1 MRMADKKNIKQE
13 HIYKCKVVRI
23 VDGDTIDVDI
33 DMGFGIKKI
42 KQRCRTYN
50 IDTPESRINTK
61 TKGLIKGKTLS
72 QRRKEKKLGL
82 ASKARMKK
90 LCGKQVYVES
100 LGDGK
105 PDKYGRLLANLF
117 TLEGINIGKLLIDE
131 GHAVKY
137 DGGKKKHVW
146 A

>member
-13 HIYKCKVVRI
+13 HIYKCKVVHI

-61 TKGLIKGKTLS
+61 TKGLIGGKTLS

>member
-1 MRMADKKNIKQE
+1 MRNKKNIKQE
-13 HIYKCKVVRI
+13 YIYKCKVVRI

-33 DMGFGIKKI
+33 KLGFRMRIE
-42 KQRCRTYN
+42 KQRCRLYN

-61 TKGLIKGKTLS
+61 DEGLIGGKTLS

-90 LCGKQVYVES
+90 LCGKEVYIES
-100 LGDGK
+100 LDGGK
-105 PDKYGRLLANLF
+105 PEKYGRLLVNLF

-137 DGGKKKHVW
+137 SGGKKKHVW

>member
-1 MRMADKKNIKQE
+1 MRNKKNIKQE
-13 HIYKCKVVRI
+13 HIYKCKVVHI

-33 DMGFGIKKI
+33 KLGFRMRIE
-42 KQRCRTYN
+42 KQRCRLYN

-61 TKGLIKGKTLS
+61 TKGLIGGKTLS

-137 DGGKKKHVW
+137 SGGKKKHVW

>member
-1 MRMADKKNIKQE
+1 MRNKKNIKQE
-13 HIYKCKVVRI
+13 YIYKCKVVHI

-33 DMGFGIKKI
+33 PLGFGINKM

-50 IDTPESRINTK
+50 IDTPESRTRNK
-61 TKGLIKGKTLS
+61 A
-72 QRRKEKKLGL
+72 EKKLGL
-82 ASKARMKK
+82 ASKARMKE
-90 LCGKQVYVES
+90 LCGKEVYVES
-100 LGDGK
+100 LDGGK
-105 PDKYGRLLANLF
+105 LDKYGRLLANLF
-117 TLEGINIGKLLIDE
+117 TLEGINIAKLLIDE

>member
-1 MRMADKKNIKQE
+1 MRNKKNIKQE

-33 DMGFGIKKI
+33 KLGFRMRIE
-42 KQRCRTYN
+42 KQRCRFYN

-61 TKGLIKGKTLS
+61 DEGLIGGKTLS

-90 LCGKQVYVES
+90 LCGKEVYIES
-100 LGDGK
+100 LDGGK
-105 PDKYGRLLANLF
+105 PEKYGRLLVNLF

-137 DGGKKKHVW
+137 SGGKKKHVW

>member
-1 MRMADKKNIKQE
+1 MRNKKNIKQE

-33 DMGFGIKKI
+33 KLGFRMRIE
-42 KQRCRTYN
+42 KQRCRFYN

-61 TKGLIKGKTLS
+61 DEGLIGGKTLS

-90 LCGKQVYVES
+90 LCCKEVYIES
-100 LGDGK
+100 LDGGK
-105 PDKYGRLLANLF
+105 PEKYGRLLVNLF

-137 DGGKKKHVW
+137 SGGKKKHVW

>member
-1 MRMADKKNIKQE
+1 MRNKKNIKQE

-33 DMGFGIKKI
+33 KLGFRMRIE
-42 KQRCRTYN
+42 KQRCRLYN
-50 IDTPESRINTK
+50 IDTPESRINTRDE
-61 TKGLIKGKTLS
+61 GLIGGKTLS

-90 LCGKQVYVES
+90 LCGKEVYIES
-100 LGDGK
+100 LDGGK
-105 PDKYGRLLANLF
+105 PEKYGRLLVNLF

-137 DGGKKKHVW
+137 SGGKKKHVW

>member
-1 MRMADKKNIKQE
+1 MRNKKNIKQE
-13 HIYKCKVVRI
+13 FIYKCKVVRI

-61 TKGLIKGKTLS
+61 DDELIGGKTLS

>member
-1 MRMADKKNIKQE
+1 MRNKKNIKQE

-61 TKGLIKGKTLS
+61 DDELIGGKTLS